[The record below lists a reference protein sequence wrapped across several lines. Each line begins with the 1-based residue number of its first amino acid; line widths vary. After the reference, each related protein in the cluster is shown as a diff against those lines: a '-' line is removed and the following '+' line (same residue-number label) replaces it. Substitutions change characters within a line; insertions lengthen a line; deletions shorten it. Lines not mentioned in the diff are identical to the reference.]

1 MEGGKT
7 EGGAFMS
14 SYEDEERRRE
24 LFQLI
29 RDISECEEIPMAAIR
44 ELGNAHVVDVT
55 KYHKAWEALCKEGW
69 DLVSVCEERMEAA
82 DEYQ

>member
-1 MEGGKT
+1 MEGGET

-29 RDISECEEIPMAAIR
+29 RDISECEELPIFSVK
-44 ELGNAHVVDVT
+44 ELASAHVIDTT
-55 KYHKAWEALCKEGW
+55 KYHKAWEALCEEGW
-69 DLVSVCEERMEAA
+69 KLVEVCEERMEAC
-82 DEYQ
+82 DEI